1 MPAAGGSLDGG
12 GIGAGGGGRCRRR
25 WVERERRHLAATSHG
40 RWLAGS
46 TERER
51 LLRLTAGSA
60 LSIGRGR
67 GRRSSEGSPRWSSIA
82 DTERMSASGMQCSVG
97 EGGAR

>member
-1 MPAAGGSLDGG
+1 MPAAGSSLDGG
-12 GIGAGGGGRCRRR
+12 GIGAGGDARCRRR
-25 WVERERRHLAATSHG
+25 WVERERRHLAATSDV
-40 RWLAGS
+40 AGS
-46 TERER
+46 IERER